1 MFCYLFR
8 YFASVNEKR
17 REITRERLN
26 QSRSY
31 TWLQK
36 MADLMDRY
44 YLDAALGFAIPGG
57 IGDAITAIVSLAFV
71 GFSVFG
77 VRSVSL
83 SLAVM
88 NNVLRDLLLGLI
100 TFYVGDV
107 IDVFHKSNQQ
117 NMSLIKGFVDGDEA
131 IIKTVNKKAAWSVVI
146 FICLCVLIYLMFRLL
161 FWLGEQVISI
171 F

>member
-1 MFCYLFR
+1 M
-8 YFASVNEKR
+8 NEKR
-17 REITRERLN
+17 REVTRQRLDR
-26 QSRSY
+26 SRIY
-31 TWLQK
+31 AWLQK
-36 MADLMDRY
+36 MADIMDRY

-57 IGDAITAIVSLAFV
+57 IGDTITAVASLAFV

-77 VRSVSL
+77 VRSLSL

-100 TFYVGDV
+100 PFYVGDI
-107 IDVFHKSNQQ
+107 IDVFHKSNRQ
-117 NMSLIKGFVDGDEA
+117 NMALIKGFVDGDET
-131 IIKTVNKKAAWSVVI
+131 IIKTVNKKAAWSVAI
-146 FICLCVLIYLMFRLL
+146 FVCLCVLIYLMFRLL